1 MTHTLPDWAKDAII
15 VCARATWDAGM
26 LEVVGEDRRLRLA
39 AFRAFQFVQTQDN
52 KPVDANRELYM
63 QWQAAEAEAV
73 RQRERAHAA
82 VEALR
87 NTSSRLE
94 DELDTA
100 RRDRDS
106 IERSRN
112 ELLDAHAATISSAIA
127 AELHNLRA
135 ERDSIAHLLAAERA
149 NVRRRDELVARMAQ
163 LLAQHLAVGNL
174 TPHYKELSEE
184 LLFEVARLDVPQ
196 EKS

>member
-26 LEVVGEDRRLRLA
+26 LEVVGEDKRLRLA
-39 AFRAFQFVQTQDN
+39 AFRAFQFVQT
-52 KPVDANRELYM
+52 
-63 QWQAAEAEAV
+63 
-73 RQRERAHAA
+73 HAS

-87 NTSSRLE
+87 STSSRLE
-94 DELDTA
+94 DELDTL
-100 RRDRDS
+100 RRDKDS

-112 ELLDAHAATISSAIA
+112 ELLDAHAAKISTALA
-127 AELHNLRA
+127 AELHNVRA
-135 ERDSIAHLLAAERA
+135 ERDSLAHLLATEKD
-149 NVRRRDELVARMAQ
+149 NVRRRDEIVARMAQ
-163 LLAQHLAVGNL
+163 LLAQYLAVGNL
-174 TPHYKELSEE
+174 TPHYKKLTEE